1 MSGQSSPAAPPYYDG
16 QEHANGTST
25 SSTASPRDTS
35 PQLHSSPASSVSST
49 RDTWRRPTRGRTVD
63 SLDSLDEQDEH
74 GPEATYSS
82 TQPLLPRQT
91 NGSSS
96 PSSPLFPRRTSN
108 EYPGNAG
115 SERTDSPLS
124 RPDDSSAEV
133 IGFHPVSFSLA
144 ATTIKA
150 YGVLGRPNDQTR
162 SSRPS
167 TLQRRPN
174 ARSLVHHPLW

>member
-1 MSGQSSPAAPPYYDG
+1 MSGEFSPAAPPYSDG
-16 QEHANGTST
+16 QEHTNGTST

-35 PQLHSSPASSVSST
+35 PQLPSPASSVSST

-82 TQPLLPRQT
+82 SQPLLPRQT

-108 EYPGNAG
+108 EYTGNAG

-133 IGFHPVSFSLA
+133 IGFHPVSF
-144 ATTIKA
+144 
-150 YGVLGRPNDQTR
+150 
-162 SSRPS
+162 
-167 TLQRRPN
+167 
-174 ARSLVHHPLW
+174 LVHRSH